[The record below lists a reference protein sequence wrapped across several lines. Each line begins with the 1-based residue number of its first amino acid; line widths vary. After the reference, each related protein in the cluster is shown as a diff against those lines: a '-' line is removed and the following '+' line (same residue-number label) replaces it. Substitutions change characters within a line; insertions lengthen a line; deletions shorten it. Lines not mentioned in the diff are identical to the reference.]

1 MQESTTREKILKKIR
16 AALIHHNPQPY
27 PNIDWETDIYAQ
39 STESLEETFAHAFT
53 KIGGQFVFCENELEF
68 LENVIHLATE
78 RGWKKFY
85 CYEKHLTKLMTDAA
99 FPFTSEEKNF
109 EEGIVGITSCEAL
122 VARLGSVVVSSKSES
137 GRKLVVVPTTHIV
150 LAYTSQL
157 VLNMKE
163 ALLKIQTKYGEQ
175 FPSYIAALTGPSRT
189 ADIEKTLVTPAH
201 GPRDIFVFL
210 VDDKLT
216 ADIK

>member
-27 PNIDWETDIYAQ
+27 PNIDWDTNVYTHTD
-39 STESLEETFAHAFT
+39 ESLEETFAHAFT

-68 LENVIHLATE
+68 LENIIHLATE

-85 CYEKHLTKLMTDAA
+85 CYEDQLTKLMEDAE
-99 FPFTSEEKNF
+99 FPFTKENENF
-109 EEGIVGITSCEAL
+109 EEGIVGITICEAL
-122 VARLGSVVVSSKSES
+122 VARLGSIVVSSRSAS
-137 GRKLVVVPTTHIV
+137 GRRLVVVPTTHIV

-157 VLNMKE
+157 VLDMKE
-163 ALLKIQTKYGEQ
+163 AMERIKAKYGEQ

-201 GPRDIFVFL
+201 GPKDIFVFL
-210 VDDKLT
+210 VDDK
-216 ADIK
+216 KN

>member
-27 PNIDWETDIYAQ
+27 PNIDWETNIYAQ
-39 STESLEETFAHAFT
+39 GTESLEETFAHAFT
-53 KIGGQFVFCENELEF
+53 KIGGQFVFCENELDF
-68 LENVIHLATE
+68 LENLIQLATE

-85 CYEKHLTKLMTDAA
+85 CYEKSLTKLMTDAE
-99 FPFTSEEKNF
+99 FPFTSEDKNF
-109 EEGIVGITSCEAL
+109 DEGIVGVTSCEVL
-122 VARLGSVVVSSKSES
+122 VARLGSIIVSSKSAS
-137 GRKLVVVPTTHIV
+137 GRRLVVVPTTHIV

-157 VLNMKE
+157 VMNMRE
-163 ALLKIQTKYGEQ
+163 ALELIQTKYGEQ
-175 FPSYIAALTGPSRT
+175 VPSYIASLTGPSRT

-210 VDDKLT
+210 VDDK
-216 ADIK
+216 KS